1 MAEQAFLPGTNTFA
15 TKSFDDRLLD
25 VVEFDDA
32 LLDQAIWKNPR
43 YDGSKAIG
51 QRVNFYEPTDRRIN
65 KNLTSSGDYLGKFV
79 TIEEGRQVWGGDI
92 SYGLNPVIQNQTTAL
107 YIANTVIGGT
117 EDPQFATIQ
126 NHSYV
131 GINKIVVIDHDTDE
145 VQVLDRNVEGFEE
158 FHRFITNDLP
168 TGASFNMKLLDNS
181 ISNNIKSEAY

>member
-79 TIEEGRQVWGGDI
+79 TIEEVRQVWGGDI
-92 SYGLNPVIQNQTTAL
+92 SYGLNPVI
-107 YIANTVIGGT
+107 
-117 EDPQFATIQ
+117 
-126 NHSYV
+126 
-131 GINKIVVIDHDTDE
+131 
-145 VQVLDRNVEGFEE
+145 
-158 FHRFITNDLP
+158 
-168 TGASFNMKLLDNS
+168 
-181 ISNNIKSEAY
+181 